1 MLINITLV
9 ILLLIVFSYL
19 NGKINNLENE
29 IRALKKRNLIKEENI
44 DSTLKVQEE
53 KPLPESYLTFNNRKT
68 EEIISDNIIQDYE
81 NKENSWIDEVF
92 GFVKQNVLTIIGILT
107 LVIGIGYFVKYAIDK
122 NWIGET
128 ARFIIGML
136 TGFGIMAIGYFI
148 QKNYKIFSSIIS
160 GGGIAILYL
169 SVTLAFQEYHLF
181 SQNIA
186 FIFLVFITILAV
198 ITAYFY
204 NSEVLI
210 IFALI
215 GGFASPLMVSNGN
228 SNYLFLFIYISL
240 LNLGMLAISYLKNWK
255 SIGWFSFFTSY
266 LYLSVWISDSLDQKT
281 IYFSALFYI
290 IFYAFAIR
298 NYIKN
303 KNWNPSDILL
313 LVMINI
319 SSLIATTYIFK
330 ELNLEPIILFPLIFA
345 GINALLWT
353 IEIKNNNSKI
363 YHPVF
368 IGITLSLITIAVA
381 LQFKLH
387 IFTSLW
393 AIEGTLLLFIWYKTK
408 QDIFKRAFLYLLPL
422 ILIAECTSW
431 SQYNDTHFFNFL
443 FNKIFFTGLLI
454 SITFGINYYFIR
466 KNKIENNLE
475 IEFQP
480 FFKFLAFANF
490 YIILLLELM
499 NYYKNSDE
507 NFLYITALLF
517 TIFYIFALLILSK
530 FILKEKEEEV
540 LLFTIPVLTII
551 LISKPEINAYFIS
564 QIGAYT
570 YYLLY
575 IIPIAF
581 IIWKLLNH
589 KYLTTKFAYFILAI
603 SFTYIISIELSHL
616 YIISSTNKINEIL
629 SLKNHYI
636 NFYLPMIWTVCA
648 IVFLF
653 IGLRKQ
659 IPDFIKFGFALIGLM
674 AIKLYAIDVWRMDNI
689 SRIIAFI
696 ILGIILLSSSFM
708 YQKLRG
714 ILKELIDKNKN
725 ED

>member
-1 MLINITLV
+1 
-9 ILLLIVFSYL
+9 
-19 NGKINNLENE
+19 
-29 IRALKKRNLIKEENI
+29 
-44 DSTLKVQEE
+44 
-53 KPLPESYLTFNNRKT
+53 
-68 EEIISDNIIQDYE
+68 
-81 NKENSWIDEVF
+81 
-92 GFVKQNVLTIIGILT
+92 
-107 LVIGIGYFVKYAIDK
+107 
-122 NWIGET
+122 
-128 ARFIIGML
+128 
-136 TGFGIMAIGYFI
+136 
-148 QKNYKIFSSIIS
+148 
-160 GGGIAILYL
+160 
-169 SVTLAFQEYHLF
+169 
-181 SQNIA
+181 
-186 FIFLVFITILAV
+186 
-198 ITAYFY
+198 
-204 NSEVLI
+204 
-210 IFALI
+210 
-215 GGFASPLMVSNGN
+215 
-228 SNYLFLFIYISL
+228 
-240 LNLGMLAISYLKNWK
+240 MLAISYLKNWK

-345 GINALLWT
+345 GINVLLWT

-530 FILKEKEEEV
+530 FILEEKEEEV

-603 SFTYIISIELSHL
+603 FFTYIISIELSQL
-616 YIISSTNKINEIL
+616 YIISNANKINEIL

-636 NFYLPMIWTVCA
+636 NFYLPMIWTVSA

-708 YQKLRG
+708 YQKLRR